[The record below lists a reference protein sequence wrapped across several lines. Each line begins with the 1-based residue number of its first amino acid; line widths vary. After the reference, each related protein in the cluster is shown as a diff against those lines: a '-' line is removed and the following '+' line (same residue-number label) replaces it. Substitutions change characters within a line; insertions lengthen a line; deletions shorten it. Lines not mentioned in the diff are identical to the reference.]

1 MTAAPE
7 PVEPEAEAKPRL
19 RGVFHLHAFIL
30 FLVLGAGL
38 VAGAPSG
45 PGRAAVAVFGGC
57 LALTFGVSA
66 LYHRLS
72 WRPRARRLMRRLDH
86 AAIYLLIAGTYT
98 PFALGVLRGT
108 WGWSLL
114 IAVWTLAAVGIVLK
128 STRGFRYAWAS
139 TAVYLAMGWLIV
151 IAMRPLVAHIGFGG
165 IAWLLAGGLAY
176 TGGVI
181 FFAWD
186 RLRYG
191 HMIWHLFVLAGSICH
206 FVAVLRYASA

>member
-1 MTAAPE
+1 LTSERGRKLGLGEEIANSVTHGVGVLLSLIALPTLVVLAARRHDTWQI
-7 PVEPEAEAKPRL
+7 V
-19 RGVFHLHAFIL
+19 G
-30 FLVLGAGL
+30 G
-38 VAGAPSG
+38 S
-45 PGRAAVAVFGGC
+45 VFGTTLLLLYC
-57 LALTFGVSA
+57 AST
-66 LYHRLS
+66 LYHAIPS
-72 WRPRARRLMRRLDH
+72 PRAKTVFRVLDH

-114 IAVWTLAAVGIVLK
+114 IAVWALAAVGIVLK
-128 STRGFRYAWAS
+128 STRGFRYARLS

-151 IAMRPLVAHIGFGG
+151 IAMRPLVAHIGLGG